1 MNTIE
6 TGLRLSLLGVWMK
19 LKALKNR
26 KAYMD
31 RNLKGPVL
39 YVAYN
44 RRLKKYYV
52 GVTSKSFNERYSR
65 RDYKHHFSNAFYC
78 DPTAFDIYIYKFK
91 SLANAYKLESKL
103 VTWVEAKSSKYYNK
117 IPGGFNG

>member
-1 MNTIE
+1 
-6 TGLRLSLLGVWMK
+6 VK

-31 RNLKGPVL
+31 RNTKGPIL

-52 GVTSKSFNERYSR
+52 GVTKNTFNDRYSR

-78 DPTAFDIYIYKFK
+78 DPTAFDIYVYKFK
-91 SLANAYKLESKL
+91 HLANAYKMETKL
-103 VTWVEAKSSKYYNK
+103 VTQAEANSDKYYNK
-117 IPGGFNG
+117 IPGGRSL

>member
-1 MNTIE
+1 
-6 TGLRLSLLGVWMK
+6 MK

-26 KAYMD
+26 KALMD
-31 RNLKGPVL
+31 RNTKGPIL

-44 RRLKKYYV
+44 RRMKMYYV
-52 GVTSKSFNERYSR
+52 GVTSKTFNERYAR

-91 SLANAYKLESKL
+91 TFGTNCNAKISVDLSLGNMYVLNIYG
-103 VTWVEAKSSKYYNK
+103 T
-117 IPGGFNG
+117 

>member
-1 MNTIE
+1 MKIY
-6 TGLRLSLLGVWMK
+6 LMRRHLLK

-31 RNLKGPVL
+31 RNIKGPIL

-44 RRLKKYYV
+44 RRMKMYYI
-52 GVTSKSFNERYSR
+52 GVSKNTFNDRYSR

-91 SLANAYKLESKL
+91 SLDNAYKAEKKL
-103 VTWVEAKSSKYYNK
+103 IGWKEAKSKKYYNK
-117 IPGGFNG
+117 IPGGR